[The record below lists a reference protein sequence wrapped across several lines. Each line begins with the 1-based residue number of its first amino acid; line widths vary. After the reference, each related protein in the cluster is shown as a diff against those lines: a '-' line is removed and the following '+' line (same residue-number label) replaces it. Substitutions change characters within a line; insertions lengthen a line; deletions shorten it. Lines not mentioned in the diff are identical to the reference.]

1 MTSPQTPTL
10 DAPPVRHLDASDVA
24 GILTRVLAQRPRVQC
39 LTNTVAQ
46 NITANMLLA
55 FGAIPSMAIH
65 VDEVAAMA
73 RGAGAILINI
83 GTINAESELAIP
95 QLLEAARD
103 HGKPLIFD
111 PVFVELSPLRQH
123 VSREVLQLNDVVVR
137 GNATEMETLAP
148 ALAGARERNL
158 TRVTTG
164 KIDLVEGS
172 AGQYRVPHGHALM
185 TKVTGVGCA
194 AGALIAAC
202 CAVERDPARAAAAAL
217 TAYGIAGEI
226 AAEGCRG
233 PGSFEV
239 ELIDALAGLDEAG
252 LRARMGEQV

>member
-1 MTSPQTPTL
+1 MSETLTMERL
-10 DAPPVRHLDASDVA
+10 DA
-24 GILTRVLAQRPRVQC
+24 TRVASVLARVTEVRPRVQC

-73 RGAGAILINI
+73 EGAGAILINI

-95 QLLEAARD
+95 KLLEVARD
-103 HGKPLIFD
+103 RAKPLVFD
-111 PVFVELSPLRQH
+111 PVFVELSPLRRHIAGQ
-123 VSREVLQLNDVVVR
+123 VLRLPDILVR
-137 GNATEMETLAP
+137 GNATEMAALSFDLA
-148 ALAGARERNL
+148 AARGV

-164 KIDLVEGS
+164 KVDRIESGAASFAV
-172 AGQYRVPHGHALM
+172 AHGHPLM
-185 TKVTGVGCA
+185 TKVTGIGCA

-202 CAVERDPARAAAAAL
+202 CAVEADKAVAAAAAL

-226 AAEGCRG
+226 AAERCRG

-239 ELIDALAGLDEAG
+239 ELIDAVAAMDAATLA
-252 LRARMGEQV
+252 ARMEAHP

>member
-1 MTSPQTPTL
+1 MTSGRL
-10 DAPPVRHLDASDVA
+10 DAKSVA
-24 GILTRVLAQRPRVQC
+24 GVLARVSESRPRVQC

-73 RGAGAILINI
+73 EGAGAVLINI

-95 QLLEAARD
+95 KLLEAARD
-103 HGKPLIFD
+103 RGKPLVFD
-111 PVFVELSPLRQH
+111 PVFVELSPLRRHIARQ
-123 VSREVLQLNDVVVR
+123 VLRLRNLVVR
-137 GNATEMETLAP
+137 GNATEMA
-148 ALAGARERNL
+148 ALAGDLDAAEGV

-164 KIDLVEGS
+164 KVDRIER
-172 AGQYRVPHGHALM
+172 GQSRFAIHHGHPLM
-185 TKVTGVGCA
+185 TRVTGVGCA

-202 CAVERDPARAAAAAL
+202 CAVEPDPAVAAAAAL

-226 AAEGCRG
+226 AAKRSRG
-233 PGSFEV
+233 PGSFAV
-239 ELIDALAGLDEAG
+239 ELIDALAGIDEATLAQHMAG
-252 LRARMGEQV
+252 